1 MRLNPN
7 MSWRQSGV
15 IIMLVI
21 AGLVAFGIIVDQIV
35 LPWFTSTRSV
45 AAVPNVIG
53 KDVNEARLILEQAG
67 LVVQEPKEQFS
78 AKVEKGIVMS
88 QLPAPN
94 SDVKEGRNVYLTIS
108 KGYETVRMP
117 SLTNMSLRD
126 ARLMLM
132 RSGLGVGDVAYENHD
147 SIPANRILFQSVPAG
162 KDVPYGS
169 NTDVV
174 ISQGPGGLR
183 VPDVV
188 GFSFEEAQARI
199 VGLGLRVGEVRYESS
214 GAFDANTVLGTF
226 PPADSVV
233 GKGAFI
239 VVRVVK

>member
-1 MRLNPN
+1 
-7 MSWRQSGV
+7 
-15 IIMLVI
+15 MLVI
-21 AGLVAFGIIVDQIV
+21 VGLVAFGIIVDQIV
-35 LPWFTSTRSV
+35 LPWFTSTPTA
-45 AAVPNVIG
+45 AAVPNVVG
-53 KDVNEARLILEQAG
+53 KDVNEARLILEQTG

-117 SLTNMSLRD
+117 SITNMSLRD

-132 RSGLGVGDVAYENHD
+132 RSGMNVGEVAYENND
-147 SIPANRILFQSVPAG
+147 TIPANRILFQSVQAG
-162 KDVPYGS
+162 KEVPYGS
-169 NTDVV
+169 NSDVV

-188 GFSFEEAQARI
+188 GFTFEEAQARI
-199 VGLGLRVGEVRYESS
+199 TGLGLRVGEVRYESS
-214 GAFDANTVLGTF
+214 GAFDANTVLGTY